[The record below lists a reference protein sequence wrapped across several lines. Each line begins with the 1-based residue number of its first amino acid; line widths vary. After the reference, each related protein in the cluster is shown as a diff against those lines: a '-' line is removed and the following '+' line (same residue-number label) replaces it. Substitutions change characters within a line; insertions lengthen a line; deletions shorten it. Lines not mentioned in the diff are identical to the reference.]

1 MNAEIFAALAQL
13 EKERGIPQQYMID
26 KITQALV
33 AAYKKDKEGYTDN
46 VFVEVEDGDL
56 KMYVQKEVVDDVL
69 TPATEISLDAARKIN
84 KHAELGDLVNV
95 DVRTQNFGRIAAQT
109 AKQVIIQ
116 GIREAERGMIFDTFS
131 SKEHE
136 ILTGTVLRIAPD
148 SGDMTIRLGGNTND
162 RTDAML
168 AASEQV
174 KGESYREGDI
184 IRVYV
189 VEVRRSTRGPQVI
202 VSRTHPGLVKRLFEL
217 EVPEI
222 ASGLVEV
229 KSIAREAGSR
239 TKIAVCATEENI
251 DPVGACVGPKG
262 SRVRMVVEEL
272 HNERVDVIQWNDDPA
287 VYVANALSPAKVS
300 HVSIDEDNN
309 YATVIVPDDQL
320 SLAIG
325 KEGQNARLAARLTGW
340 HIDIKPQSF
349 QGASLVDVEMD
360 DEVEEDDGFCIFVD
374 EDGNRCRN
382 HARPNSQYCGV
393 HADAEAEA

>member
-95 DVRTQNFGRIAAQT
+95 DVRTLNFGRIAAQT

-136 ILTGTVLRIAPD
+136 ILTGTVLRVAPD
-148 SGDMTIRLGGNTND
+148 TGDMTIRLGGNSSD

-239 TKIAVCATEENI
+239 TKLAVCATQENI
-251 DPVGACVGPKG
+251 DPVGACVGTRG
-262 SRVRMVVEEL
+262 ARVGAVVDWSE
-272 HNERVDVIQWNDDPA
+272 DPA
-287 VYVANALSPAKVS
+287 KFVAAALSPADVISVTVLPGAQK
-300 HVSIDEDNN
+300 
-309 YATVIVPDDQL
+309 ACRVIVPDDQL

-325 KEGQNARLAARLTGW
+325 KEGQNARLAARLTGYK
-340 HIDIKPQSF
+340 IDIKP
-349 QGASLVDVEMD
+349 ASQAAEF
-360 DEVEEDDGFCIFVD
+360 EQAQEPAAPE
-374 EDGNRCRN
+374 
-382 HARPNSQYCGV
+382 AAS
-393 HADAEAEA
+393 EAEEAE